1 MIFNASLPCRF
12 LLVLIVLILPQC
24 LPHGVHGQES
34 WTNWESPPVHP
45 IEKVPG
51 SSLLLAVN
59 TADGQLEVH
68 DVSGGN
74 LAPLMSI
81 PVGLDPVSVRALSSS
96 KAWVVNRISDS
107 ISIVDLDRGVVEWTI
122 LTPDEPA
129 DVVFAGSPL
138 RAFVSCSGTDQ
149 VLVYDPLQPRPVPL
163 ATLEIIGEEPRA
175 LAVSPD
181 GMTVYCAIFESGNA
195 TTILGGGL
203 EISTTLAFPPNV
215 VNHPSGP
222 YGGVNPPPNAG
233 SSFVPPLNPLA
244 GTPPPVG
251 LIVRRVAPGVWLDDN
266 GGDWSNLVSGPQADL
281 SGRPVGW
288 DLTDNDVAVIDT
300 ATLSVSYIGGLM
312 NICMSLQVRSSD
324 GALSVIGTE
333 AHNEVRYEP
342 NLNGNFIDVLH
353 AMITAGGAS
362 VSLNDLNP
370 HLPDSG
376 SSVPADLREISLG
389 DPRALVW
396 DSTGEFAYVAGKGS
410 NNVIRLLAN
419 GERDPGFAPIEVG
432 AGATGLVLD
441 GDTLY
446 VHEHFDAAVSQVDLT
461 SGQVLNRI
469 NHHDPTPVP
478 VKEGRRFLYD
488 THLTSGMG
496 QVSCASCHVDARTDR
511 LSWDLGDPSH
521 DIELFTEICNMGL
534 PLSPPGACED
544 FHPMKGP
551 MLTQTMQDIIGKEPH
566 HWRGDRA
573 GIEAFGGAFMLING
587 DDQPVVGADM
597 QLFEDFLAS
606 IHFPPNPHRNLDNS
620 LPVALELDGH
630 FTTGRFGSEGDPL
643 GTGNAQNGLDLYRT
657 AGLDGGL
664 QCVTCHTLPIGIG
677 PNAVLSGP
685 ISMTELPDGPMGEK
699 HHGIVSV
706 DGSSQPHFKIPQL
719 RNIYKRSGFNTTQM
733 SNTTGFGFLH
743 DGSVDSIERF
753 LSEPAFDIQNDQ
765 QLADLVAFMLAF
777 SGSDLPQ
784 GSYSTPFEP
793 LGSPSQDSHAAVGKQ
808 VTLDSSNNTDPGLLG
823 VIELVRQQAA
833 QGKVGLIARHNTVNG
848 VRGYV
853 LVGSGNLMQSDRISE
868 NSNLNLLMAAA
879 SDTEELTI
887 MAVPIN
893 SAIRLGIDRD
903 MDGAFDGDEILG
915 CSDPAD
921 PTSLPGNCGQ
931 PVFIRGDG
939 NQDLARDI
947 SDVISTLSY
956 LFSGAGTTC
965 EDAHDSN
972 DDGTIN
978 IADAVQLLG
987 YLFSGN
993 GELPL
998 PGGNCG
1004 EDPTADGLGCDASGC
1019 P

>member
-1 MIFNASLPCRF
+1 MSSMFVFRRLNIALN
-12 LLVLIVLILPQC
+12 LILMLFLSGSLLAQN
-24 LPHGVHGQES
+24 S

-45 IEKVPG
+45 LEKVPG
-51 SSLLLAVN
+51 TSLLLAVN

-68 DVSGGN
+68 DLASG
-74 LAPLMSI
+74 LAAPVMSI
-81 PVGLDPVSVRALSSS
+81 PVGLDPVSVRALSSNQ
-96 KAWVVNRISDS
+96 AWVVNRISDS

-129 DVVFAGSPL
+129 DVVFAGDPL

-149 VLVYDPLQPRPVPL
+149 VLVFDPLQPRPESL

-203 EISTTLAFPPNV
+203 EISTTLAFPPNA
-215 VNHPSGP
+215 VNHSSGP

-233 SSFVPPLNPLA
+233 NSFEPPVNPLA

-251 LIVRRVAPGVWLDDN
+251 LIVRRMAPGVWMDDN
-266 GGDWSNLVSGPQADL
+266 GGDWSSLVSGPQAEL

-288 DLTDNDVAVIDT
+288 DLTDHDVAVIDT
-300 ATLSVSYIGGLM
+300 STLSVSYIGGLM
-312 NICMSLQVRSSD
+312 NICMSLSVRPVD

-333 AHNEVRYEP
+333 AHNEIRYEP

-353 AMITAGGAS
+353 AFIAPGGAS
-362 VSLNDLNP
+362 MTLNDLNP

-376 SSVPADLREISLG
+376 SSVPVDLREISMG

-396 DSTGEFAYVAGKGS
+396 DTTGDFAYVAGKGS

-419 GERDPGFAPIEVG
+419 GERDPGFAPIDVG
-432 AGATGLVLD
+432 AGATGLVLE
-441 GDTLY
+441 GDLLY
-446 VHEHFDAAVSQVDLT
+446 VHEHFDAAVSQVDLST
-461 SGQVLNRI
+461 GQVLTRVSY
-469 NHHDPTPVP
+469 HDPTPVA
-478 VKEGRRFLYD
+478 VKEGRSFLYD
-488 THLTSGMG
+488 THMTSGMG

-521 DIELFTEICNMGL
+521 DVELFTDVCNMGL
-534 PLSPPGACED
+534 PLSAPGACED

-587 DDQPVVGADM
+587 DDQPVAGANM

-606 IHFPPNPHRNLDNS
+606 IHFPPNPHRNLDNT
-620 LPVALELDGH
+620 LPAALELEGH

-643 GTGNAQNGLDLYRT
+643 GVGNAVNGLNLYRT

-685 ISMTELPDGPMGEK
+685 ISMTELPDGPNGEK

-733 SNTTGFGFLH
+733 ANTNGFGFLH

-753 LSEPAFDIQNDQ
+753 LSEPAFDIQNNQ
-765 QLADLVAFMLAF
+765 ELADLVAFMLAF
-777 SGSDLPQ
+777 SGSDLPD
-784 GSYSTPFEP
+784 GSFSNPFEP

-808 VTLDSSNNTDPGLLG
+808 ITLDSSNNTDPVLLG
-823 VIELVRQQAA
+823 LIEVVRQQAA
-833 QGKVGLIARHNTVNG
+833 QGKIGLIARQNTASG
-848 VRGYV
+848 IRGYV
-853 LVGSGNLMQSDRISE
+853 LVGSGSLLQSDRASE
-868 NSNLNLLMAAA
+868 SVDLNLLMASA
-879 SDTEELTI
+879 SNAEELTI
-887 MAVPIN
+887 MAVPIS

-903 MDGAFDGDEILG
+903 MDGAFNGDEILG

-921 PTSLPGNCGQ
+921 PTSLPGSCGQ
-931 PVFIRGDG
+931 PQFIRGDG
-939 NQDLARDI
+939 NLDSVRDI
-947 SDVISTLSY
+947 SDVISTLTY
-956 LFSGAGTTC
+956 LFGGGTTSC

-972 DDGTIN
+972 DDGALN
-978 IADAVQLLG
+978 IADPVQLLG
-987 YLFSGN
+987 HLFSGA

-998 PGGNCG
+998 PGGTCG
-1004 EDPTADGLGCDASGC
+1004 GDPTVDSLGCDASGC

>member
-1 MIFNASLPCRF
+1 MNFIQSKVRGSLC
-12 LLVLIVLILPQC
+12 VVALIC
-24 LPHGVHGQES
+24 LSMTVSNSVFSQQA

-45 IEKVPG
+45 LEKVPG

-68 DVSGGN
+68 DVAGGD
-74 LAPLMSI
+74 LVPVMSI
-81 PVGLDPVSVRALSSS
+81 PVGLDPVSVRALSPS

-107 ISIVDLDRGVVEWTI
+107 ISIVDLERGVVEWTI

-129 DVVFAGSPL
+129 DVVFAGDPL

-149 VLVYDPLQPRPVPL
+149 VLVYDPAQPRPAAL
-163 ATLEIIGEEPRA
+163 ASLEIIGEEPRA

-181 GMTVYCAIFESGNA
+181 GLTVYCAIFESGNA

-203 EISTTLAFPPNV
+203 EISTTLAFPPNA

-222 YGGVNPPPNAG
+222 YGGVNPPPNSG
-233 SSFVPPLNPLA
+233 NSFEPPVNPLA

-251 LIVRRVAPGVWLDDN
+251 LIIRRVAPGVWLDDN
-266 GGDWSNLVSGPQADL
+266 GGDWSNLVSGPQAEL
-281 SGRPVGW
+281 SGRPTGW

-300 ATLSVSYIGGLM
+300 STLSVNYISGLM
-312 NICMSLQVRSSD
+312 NICMSVSVRPVD

-333 AHNEVRYEP
+333 AHNEIRYEP

-353 AMITAGGAS
+353 AFVSPGGGTIT
-362 VSLNDLNP
+362 LNDLNP

-376 SSVPADLREISLG
+376 SSVPVDLREISMG

-396 DSTGEFAYVAGKGS
+396 DASGEFAYVAGKGS

-419 GERDPGFAPIEVG
+419 GERDPGFAPIDVG

-441 GDTLY
+441 GDLLY
-446 VHEHFDAAVSQVDLT
+446 VHEHFDAAVSLVDLV
-461 SGQVLNRI
+461 SGQVLTRVT
-469 NHHDPTPVP
+469 HHDPTPGP
-478 VKEGRRFLYD
+478 VKEGRSFLYD
-488 THLTSGMG
+488 THMTSGMG

-521 DIELFTEICNMGL
+521 DVELFTEVCNMGL

-573 GIEAFGGAFMLING
+573 GIEAFGAAFMLING
-587 DDQPVVGADM
+587 DDQPVAGANM

-606 IHFPPNPHRNLDNS
+606 IHFPPNPHRNLDNT
-620 LPVALELDGH
+620 LPAALELEGH

-643 GTGNAQNGLDLYRT
+643 GIGNAQNGLNLYRT

-685 ISMTELPDGPMGEK
+685 LTMTELPDGPNGEK

-733 SNTTGFGFLH
+733 NNTSGFGFLH

-765 QLADLVAFMLAF
+765 ELADLVAFMLAF
-777 SGSDLPQ
+777 SGSDLPE
-784 GSYSTPFEP
+784 GSFSNPLEP

-808 VTLDSSNNTDPGLLG
+808 ITLDSSNNTDPALLA
-823 VIELVRQQAA
+823 VIEVVRQQAA
-833 QGKVGLIARHNTVNG
+833 QGKIGLVARHNTVDG
-848 VRGYV
+848 IRGYV
-853 LVGSGNLMQSDRISE
+853 LVGSGNLMQSDRLTEST
-868 NSNLNLLMAAA
+868 NLNLLMASA
-879 SDTEELTI
+879 SDSEELTI
-887 MAVPIN
+887 MAVPMS
-893 SAIRLGIDRD
+893 SALRLGVDRD
-903 MDGAFDGDEILG
+903 MDGAFNGDEILG

-921 PTSLPGNCGQ
+921 PASLPGNCGQ

-939 NQDLARDI
+939 NLDLARDI
-947 SDVISTLSY
+947 SDVISTLTY
-956 LFSGAGTTC
+956 LFNGAGTTC

-972 DDGTIN
+972 DDGAIN

-993 GELPL
+993 AELPM
-998 PGGNCG
+998 PGGSCG
-1004 EDPTADGLGCDASGC
+1004 EDPTADALGCDASAC

>member
-1 MIFNASLPCRF
+1 MPFISSLLHRSALAFSF
-12 LLVLIVLILPQC
+12 LLLLWGGSHSL
-24 LPHGVHGQES
+24 HSQET

-45 IEKVPG
+45 LEKVPG
-51 SSLLLAVN
+51 TDLLLAVN

-68 DVSGGN
+68 DMVGGG
-74 LAPLMSI
+74 LSPLMSI

-96 KAWVVNRISDS
+96 TAWVVNRISDS
-107 ISIVDLDRGVVEWTI
+107 VSIVDLDRGVVEWTI

-129 DVVFAGSPL
+129 DVVFAGNPL

-149 VLVYDPLQPRPVPL
+149 VLVYDPLQPRPSVL
-163 ATLEIIGEEPRA
+163 ATLEITGEEPRA

-203 EISTTLAFPPNV
+203 EVSTTLAFPPNA

-233 SSFVPPLNPLA
+233 NSFEPPLNPLA

-266 GGDWSNLVSGPQADL
+266 GGDWSSLVSGPQAGL

-288 DLTDNDVAVIDT
+288 DLSDHDVAVIDT
-300 ATLSVSYIGGLM
+300 STLAVSYIGGLM
-312 NICMSLQVRSSD
+312 NICMSIAVRPTD
-324 GALSVIGTE
+324 GSISVIGTE
-333 AHNEVRYEP
+333 AHNEIRFEP

-353 AMITAGGAS
+353 AFIPSGGTGG
-362 VSLNDLNP
+362 SLNDLNP
-370 HLPDSG
+370 HLPASG
-376 SSVPADLREISLG
+376 SSVSADLREISLG

-396 DSTGEFAYVAGKGS
+396 DPSGDFAYVAGKGS

-432 AGATGLVLD
+432 AGASGLVLE
-441 GDTLY
+441 GDQLY
-446 VHEHFDAAVSQVDLT
+446 VHEHFDAAVAVVDLT
-461 SGQVLNRI
+461 TGQVSGRI
-469 NHHDPTPVP
+469 SYHDPTPVA
-478 VKEGRRFLYD
+478 VREGRRFLYD

-511 LSWDLGDPSH
+511 LSWDLGDPTH
-521 DIELFTEICNMGL
+521 DIELFTDICNMGL

-587 DDQPVVGADM
+587 DDQPLVGANM

-620 LPVALELDGH
+620 LPTALNLEGH
-630 FTTGRFGSEGDPL
+630 YTTGRFGSEGDPL
-643 GTGNAQNGLDLYRT
+643 GVGNAQNGLNLYRT

-664 QCVTCHTLPIGIG
+664 ECVTCHTLPIGIG
-677 PNAVLSGP
+677 PNAVLSGGL
-685 ISMTELPDGPMGEK
+685 SMTELPDGPMGEK

-719 RNIYKRSGFNTTQM
+719 RNIYKRSGFNTTQT

-777 SGSDLPQ
+777 SGSDLPE

-808 VTLDSSNNTDPGLLG
+808 VTLDSSNNTDPALLAT
-823 VIELVRQQAA
+823 IELVRQQAA
-833 QGKVGLIARHNTVNG
+833 LGKVGLIARRNTLDG
-848 VRGYV
+848 IRGYV
-853 LVGSGNLMQSDRISE
+853 LVGTGNLMQSDRLAE
-868 NSNLNLLMAAA
+868 NTNLDALIAGASNE
-879 SDTEELTI
+879 EELTV
-887 MAVPIN
+887 MAVPLT

-903 MDGAFDGDEILG
+903 LDGAFNGDEILG

-921 PTSLPGNCGQ
+921 PASLPGNCGQ
-931 PVFIRGDG
+931 PQMIRGDTNFDSG
-939 NQDLARDI
+939 RDV
-947 SDVISTLSY
+947 SDVVTTLNY
-956 LFSGAGTTC
+956 LFGGGTTAC

-972 DDGTIN
+972 DDGSVN

-987 YLFSGN
+987 YLFGGT
-993 GELPL
+993 GELPA
-998 PGGNCG
+998 PGGSCG
-1004 EDPTADGLGCDASGC
+1004 EDPTADALGCDASGC